1 MIPEERN
8 SVKLGLFRG
17 KRPQDCRGICYL
29 WSQPSER
36 AGDELFRVPQ
46 EEKGRQD
53 LQEKKDPELQGR
65 QYQGKKE
72 REEMLRMHDCRP
84 LTDLDIH

>member
-17 KRPQDCRGICYL
+17 KRPQDCLGICYL
-29 WSQPSER
+29 CTQLSER

-72 REEMLRMHDCRP
+72 REEMLRMPDCRQQ
-84 LTDLDIH
+84 TDLDIH